1 MSVSQ
6 LSPSGGRINV
16 GILGATGVVGQQFVR
31 LLDNHPWFRVTW
43 LAASERSAGKRYDEL
58 VWRLASPLPP
68 DVGELRV
75 APLEAIKDA
84 PPLVFSAL
92 DSSVAGEAEVAYASA
107 GRLVVSN
114 ARNHRM
120 DPLVPLLIPE
130 VNPDH
135 ANLLDVQR
143 KARNWATGGIVTN
156 PNCAVIVV
164 AMVLAA
170 LRQFRPSRVLVTTMQ
185 ALSGAGYPGVPSLDA
200 LGNVIPYIG
209 GGEEEKIENEAVKLL
224 GDFDGQTVRNAP
236 FVVSASVNRVPVA
249 DGHTTILSLELAA
262 KPSVDDVVAA
272 LDAFTSEPQSR
283 KLPSAP
289 PKPILL
295 HRAQDRPQPRL
306 DAATG
311 NGMPV
316 HCGRVRPCPVLGY
329 KLVALGHNVVRGA
342 AGAAVLNAEL
352 LVARGMA
359 LASSESRRD
368 QDASH
373 SVGRS

>member
-1 MSVSQ
+1 M
-6 LSPSGGRINV
+6 IEV
-16 GILGATGVVGQQFVR
+16 GVLGATGTVGQQFIR
-31 LLDNHPWFRVTW
+31 LLDNHPWFRVSW

-58 VWRLASPLPP
+58 TWRLPSPLPP
-68 DVGELRV
+68 DVGALRV
-75 APLEAIKDA
+75 APLEAVNDA
-84 PPLVFSAL
+84 PSILFSAL
-92 DSSVAGEAEVAYASA
+92 DSSVAGEAEVAYASS

-135 ANLLDVQR
+135 AALLDVQR
-143 KARNWATGGIVTN
+143 KARGGGWATGGIVTN

-170 LRQFRPSRVLVTTMQ
+170 LRPFRPSRVLVTTMQ
-185 ALSGAGYPGVPSLDA
+185 ALSGAGYPGVASLDA

-209 GGEEEKIENEAVKLL
+209 GGEEEKIESEAVKLL
-224 GDFDGQTVRNAP
+224 GEFDGKAVKNAS
-236 FVVSASVNRVPVA
+236 FVIGASVNRVPVP
-249 DGHTTILSLELAA
+249 DGHTAVMSFELAT
-262 KPSVDDVVAA
+262 KPSIEEVVAA
-272 LDAFTSEPQSR
+272 LDAFTSEPQKRS
-283 KLPSAP
+283 LPTAP
-289 PKPILL
+289 PKPIIL

-359 LASSESRRD
+359 VASSGERRS
-368 QDASH
+368 QDVTH
-373 SVGRS
+373 SVVRT

>member
-1 MSVSQ
+1 M
-6 LSPSGGRINV
+6 IDV

-31 LLDNHPWFRVTW
+31 LLDKHPWFRVTW

-58 VWRLASPLPP
+58 AWRLATPLPT
-68 DVGELRV
+68 DVGALRV
-75 APLEAIKDA
+75 APLEAIEDA
-84 PPLVFSAL
+84 PSLLFSAL
-92 DSSVAGEAEVAYASA
+92 GSSVAGEAELAYTSS

-135 ANLLDVQR
+135 VGLLDVQR
-143 KARNWATGGIVTN
+143 TARGGKWATGGIVTN
-156 PNCAVIVV
+156 PNCAVVVV
-164 AMVLAA
+164 AIVLAA
-170 LRQFRPSRVLVTTMQ
+170 LREFRPSRVVVTTMQ

-209 GGEEEKIENEAVKLL
+209 GGEEEKIENEALKLL
-224 GDFDGQTVRNAP
+224 GEFDGKAVRNAP
-236 FVVSASVNRVPVA
+236 FVVSASVNRVPVP
-249 DGHTTILSLELAA
+249 DGHTAIISLDLAT
-262 KPSVDDVVAA
+262 KPSIDQVVAA
-272 LDAFTSEPQSR
+272 LDAFTSEPQTRS
-283 KLPSAP
+283 LPTAP
-289 PKPILL
+289 AKPIIL

-306 DAATG
+306 DVATG

-316 HCGRVRPCPVLGY
+316 HCGRVRECPVLGY

-359 LASSESRRD
+359 LASSGDRRK
-368 QDASH
+368 QDAAH
-373 SVGRS
+373 PVNQI

>member
-1 MSVSQ
+1 M
-6 LSPSGGRINV
+6 IDV

-31 LLDNHPWFRVTW
+31 LLENHPWFRVTW

-58 VWRLASPLPP
+58 AWRLASPLPP

-84 PPLVFSAL
+84 PSLLFSAL
-92 DSSVAGEAEVAYASA
+92 DSSVAGEAEVAYASS

-135 ANLLDVQR
+135 ASLLDVQR
-143 KARNWATGGIVTN
+143 KARGDSWATGGIVTN

-224 GDFDGQTVRNAP
+224 GDFDGKTVRNAP
-236 FVVSASVNRVPVA
+236 FVVSAAVNRVPVP
-249 DGHTTILSLELAA
+249 DGHTVLLSLELAA
-262 KPSVDDVVAA
+262 KPSVDEVVAA
-272 LDAFTSEPQSR
+272 LDAFTAEPQSR

-289 PKPILL
+289 PKPIIV

-306 DAATG
+306 DAAAG

-359 LASSESRRD
+359 LASSGDRRD
-368 QDASH
+368 HDATH
-373 SVGRS
+373 PVGRP

>member
-1 MSVSQ
+1 M
-6 LSPSGGRINV
+6 IEV
-16 GILGATGVVGQQFVR
+16 GILGATGTVGQQFIR
-31 LLDNHPWFRVTW
+31 LLDQHPWFRVTW

-58 VWRLASPLPP
+58 PWRLPSPLPA
-68 DVGELRV
+68 DVGALRV
-75 APLEAIKDA
+75 APLDAVGDA
-84 PPLVFSAL
+84 PPLLFSAL
-92 DSSVAGEAEVAYASA
+92 DSSVAGDAEVAYASS

-135 ANLLDVQR
+135 VGLLDVQR
-143 KARNWATGGIVTN
+143 RARGDAWATGGIVTN

-170 LRQFRPSRVLVTTMQ
+170 LREFRPTRVSVTTLQ

-200 LGNVIPYIG
+200 VANVIPYIG

-224 GDFDGQTVRNAP
+224 GEFDGTTVRNAP
-236 FVVSASVNRVPVA
+236 FVVSAQVNRVPVP
-249 DGHTTILSLELAA
+249 DGHTALMSLELAS
-262 KPSVDDVVAA
+262 KPSIDAVIAA
-272 LDAFTSEPQSR
+272 LEGFTAEPQKR
-283 KLPSAP
+283 QLPSAP
-289 PKPILL
+289 AKPIIL
-295 HRAQDRPQPRL
+295 HRAPDRPQPRL
-306 DAATG
+306 DVATG

-316 HCGRVRPCPVLGY
+316 HCGRVRACPVLGY

-352 LVARGMA
+352 IVAQGTA
-359 LASSESRRD
+359 LASSGNRRIPD
-368 QDASH
+368 EARPVISAQ
-373 SVGRS
+373 R

>member
-1 MSVSQ
+1 M
-6 LSPSGGRINV
+6 IDV

-31 LLDNHPWFRVTW
+31 LLDKHPWFRVTW

-58 VWRLASPLPP
+58 AWRLSSPLPS
-68 DVGELRV
+68 DVGALRV
-75 APLEAIKDA
+75 APLEAVADA
-84 PPLVFSAL
+84 PSLLFSAL
-92 DSSVAGEAEVAYASA
+92 DSSVAGEAEVTYAAS

-135 ANLLDVQR
+135 VGLLDVQR
-143 KARNWATGGIVTN
+143 KARGANWASGGIVTN

-170 LRQFRPSRVLVTTMQ
+170 LRQFRPTRIVVTTMQ

-224 GDFDGQTVRNAP
+224 GDFDGKAVRNAA
-236 FVVSASVNRVPVA
+236 FVVSASVNRVPVP
-249 DGHTTILSLELAA
+249 DGHTVVMSFDLAA
-262 KPSVDDVVAA
+262 KPAIEEVSAA
-272 LDAFTSEPQSR
+272 LDAFTSEPQTR
-283 KLPSAP
+283 NLPSAP
-289 PKPILL
+289 KKPVIL
-295 HRAQDRPQPRL
+295 HHAQDRPQPRL
-306 DAATG
+306 DVATG

-316 HCGRVRPCPVLGY
+316 HCGRVRSCPVLGY

-359 LASSESRRD
+359 LTPSMAQRPSSL
-368 QDASH
+368 
-373 SVGRS
+373 VGD

>member
-1 MSVSQ
+1 
-6 LSPSGGRINV
+6 
-16 GILGATGVVGQQFVR
+16 
-31 LLDNHPWFRVTW
+31 LLDKHPWFRVTW

-58 VWRLASPLPP
+58 TWRLPTPLPP
-68 DVGELRV
+68 EVGALRV
-75 APLEAIKDA
+75 APLEAVGDA
-84 PPLVFSAL
+84 PPLLFSAL

-107 GRLVVSN
+107 GRLIVSN

-135 ANLLDVQR
+135 AGLLDVQR
-143 KARNWATGGIVTN
+143 KARGGHWATGGIVTN

-170 LRQFRPSRVLVTTMQ
+170 LRQFRPSRVVVTTMQ

-224 GDFDGQTVRNAP
+224 GVFDGKAVKNAA

-249 DGHTTILSLELAA
+249 DGHTAVISFELAT
-262 KPSVDDVVAA
+262 KPTIDEVAAA
-272 LDAFTSEPQSR
+272 LDSFTSEPQQR
-283 KLPSAP
+283 NLPSAP
-289 PKPILL
+289 TRPIIL

-316 HCGRVRPCPVLGY
+316 HAGRVRSCPVLGY

-352 LVARGMA
+352 LVARG
-359 LASSESRRD
+359 LAVGTGTEAVSASAASRR
-368 QDASH
+368 
-373 SVGRS
+373 G